1 MNVALANGRYFGGG
15 MQIAPEADPSDGLLD
30 VVALGD
36 LTRLGT
42 VSLTQDVYAGNHLD
56 RAQVTSTRGGVI
68 EAESLAPGAEVLI
81 DMDGETPGRLP
92 LTARLAHGAL
102 QIRV

>member
-1 MNVALANGRYFGGG
+1 
-15 MQIAPEADPSDGLLD
+15 MQIAPEADPTDGLLD

-42 VSLTQDVYAGNHLD
+42 VALTQSVYAGTHLGKPD
-56 RAQVTSTRGGVI
+56 VQSARGARI
-68 EAESLAPGAEVLI
+68 EAEALAPGVEVLI

-92 LTARLAHGAL
+92 LAVRVAKGAL
-102 QIRV
+102 FLRA